1 MKKIMAA
8 ASFDKQKYFLD
19 PEYAALPQGI
29 KDEVQTICVYLAEK
43 LMCTFTVGFHTE
55 SGDVYFETVKSEEVL
70 DFDDIGA
77 ELEIKALQK
86 EKAELVKALKLWYLI
101 YKTDKGEEIKK
112 KLMEK
117 HNIKEKE

>member
-8 ASFDKQKYFLD
+8 ASFDKQKYYMDEEFLS
-19 PEYAALPQGI
+19 LPQSI

-43 LMCTFTVGFHTE
+43 LMCTFIVGFHTE
-55 SGDVYFETVKSEEVL
+55 DGDVYFETVRSEEIL

-86 EKAELVKALKLWYLI
+86 EKTELIKALKIWYLI
-101 YKTDKGEEIKK
+101 YKTDKGEEIKQ
-112 KLMEK
+112 KLMTGEE
-117 HNIKEKE
+117 IDM

>member
-19 PEYAALPQGI
+19 PEYYDIPQGI

-43 LMCTFTVGFHTE
+43 LMCTFTIGFHTE
-55 SGDVYFETVKSEEVL
+55 SGDVYFETVRSDEIL

-77 ELEIKALQK
+77 ELEIKSLQK
-86 EKAELVKALKLWYLI
+86 EKAELIKALKLWYLI

-117 HNIKEKE
+117 HNIKEK